1 MKRKINLKQKGLMLK
16 AGSIVA
22 ITGAAASLWLLA
34 ASPAGARPDELLQR
48 DAPYPAPAAAAAG
61 PPVLLQEMYQILPG
75 DTLSGIARKKSVD
88 VELLAAANGISE
100 RDSIRA
106 GQVLKVPAGGT
117 SHRVQPGETLWHIS
131 RTYRVDIQSIIEK
144 NGLIDVDKILDGQE
158 LLIPFNSKEVAAR
171 GTGYQ
176 KAARLLSWP
185 LYGVITSPFGL
196 RDGRPHEGI
205 DIAAEEG
212 APIRPATAGRVVFA
226 GPRGTYGLAVI
237 IDHGGGVRTLYAH
250 CSELLVK
257 EGEQVD
263 EGRIIA
269 RAGNTGNSRGPHL
282 HLEILREGVPQ
293 DPVLWLPAE
302 RYYG

>member
-1 MKRKINLKQKGLMLK
+1 MKRKIILKQKALMLK
-16 AGSIVA
+16 AGAIVA

-48 DAPYPAPAAAAAG
+48 NAPYPAPAAVAAG
-61 PPVLLQEMYQILPG
+61 PPAILEMYQIQAG
-75 DTLSGIARKKSVD
+75 DTLTGIARKKSVD
-88 VELLAAANGISE
+88 VELLAAANGILE
-100 RDSIRA
+100 RDRIRA
-106 GQVLKVPAGGT
+106 GQVLKVPAGST
-117 SHRVQPGETLWHIS
+117 VHRVQPGETLWDIS
-131 RTYRVDIQSIIEK
+131 RTYRADLQSIIEK
-144 NGLIDVDKILDGQE
+144 NGLINVDNILAGQK

-196 RDGRPHEGI
+196 REGRPHEGI

-212 APIRPATAGRVVFA
+212 DPIRPATAGRVVFA

-257 EGEQVD
+257 EGDQVD